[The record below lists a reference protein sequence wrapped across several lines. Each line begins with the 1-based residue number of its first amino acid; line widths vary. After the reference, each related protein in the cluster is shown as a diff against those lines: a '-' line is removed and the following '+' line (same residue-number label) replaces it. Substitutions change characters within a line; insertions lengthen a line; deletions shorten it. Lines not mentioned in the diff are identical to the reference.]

1 MGRRILFGSLGI
13 LALALAVAG
22 AIVPGMPSTV
32 FAIAAAW
39 CFARSVPAW
48 ERRLLANRLLGPTL
62 RRFRETGG
70 MSRSA
75 KRAAIA
81 CMWVSVA
88 ASGAA
93 LAGTSPAA
101 AVAAFTMAGIG
112 TLVLAFRIPT
122 VLDVSAAAVPR
133 QPHGRRGSR

>member
-1 MGRRILFGSLGI
+1 MARRILFASLGV

-32 FAIAAAW
+32 FAIGAAW

-48 ERRLLANRLLGPTL
+48 ERRLLASRLLGPTL

-88 ASGAA
+88 ISGTA
-93 LAGTSPAA
+93 LARTNPAA
-101 AVAAFTMAGIG
+101 AAAAFTLAGIG

-122 VLDVSAAAVPR
+122 VLEAAPAAR
-133 QPHGRRGSR
+133 RLARGAGR

>member
-1 MGRRILFGSLGI
+1 MARRILFGSLGI
-13 LALALAVAG
+13 LAVALAVVG

-70 MSRSA
+70 MSRRA
-75 KRAAIA
+75 KQAAIA
-81 CMWVSVA
+81 GMWVSVVL
-88 ASGAA
+88 SGAA
-93 LAGTSPAA
+93 LARTGPAA

-122 VLDVSAAAVPR
+122 VLDVAPVPR
-133 QPHGRRGSR
+133 RHRQVAGR

>member
-1 MGRRILFGSLGI
+1 MGRRILFASLGL
-13 LALALAVAG
+13 LAVALAVVG

-88 ASGAA
+88 ISGAA
-93 LAGTSPAA
+93 LARTSPAA
-101 AVAAFTMAGIG
+101 AAAAFTLAGVG
-112 TLVLAFRIPT
+112 TLVLVYRIPT
-122 VLDVSAAAVPR
+122 VLDVSAAAAPR
-133 QPHGRRGSR
+133 PLHGPRGSR